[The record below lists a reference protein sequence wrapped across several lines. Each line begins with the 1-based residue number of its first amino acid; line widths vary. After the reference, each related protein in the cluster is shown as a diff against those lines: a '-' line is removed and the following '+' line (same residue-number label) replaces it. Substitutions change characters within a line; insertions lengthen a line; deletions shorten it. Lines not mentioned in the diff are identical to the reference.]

1 MERIETTILRNLVHD
16 EEYARKTI
24 PFIQPDFFED
34 KSEKIIFEETTSF
47 INKYDSCITV
57 EALNIEVENRTD
69 LTEEEVKNIV
79 TISKEFTI
87 HQ

>member
-34 KSEKIIFEETTSF
+34 KSEKIIFIGNDGRSRNRNCTS
-47 INKYDSCITV
+47 
-57 EALNIEVENRTD
+57 L
-69 LTEEEVKNIV
+69 
-79 TISKEFTI
+79 
-87 HQ
+87 